1 MAKLKKSFRVS
12 TGLKDLIGRDLI
24 TDDFVA
30 VFELV
35 KNSFDAHAKN
45 VRLHFLD
52 DKIVIV
58 DDGKG
63 MSQASILEKWLFVAY
78 SAKRDGTEDADYR
91 DRIDGRHRPF
101 AGAKGVGRFSCDRLG
116 ACLRLSSHSS
126 GQPVQ
131 ILNIDWRRYEQNPKE
146 QFTEITVD
154 LSESDS
160 FPDPSF
166 QPKGKNGTVLE
177 ISNLRAGWDR
187 DKLGA
192 RKRELSKL
200 MDPFGDGA
208 KRFRIEIIAP
218 AEQVQDDDDR
228 LFNERK
234 REDQADR
241 LVINGAVENPILEVV
256 SDRTTAIRIELSDNG
271 KTIVSTLEDRG
282 ELIYKIAES
291 NPFPLLDQTE
301 LSAEIYYLN
310 RSAKAVFARRMG
322 LSSKAFGSIFLFR
335 NGFRV
340 FPIGADGDDFFG
352 FELRKAQGVRRFLS
366 GRDMIGRVDIL
377 GADGFNEAT
386 SRNQGLI
393 STPEVTQ
400 LIECIREK
408 CIRRLERYVVD
419 ISWKDSIDQEHGDLT
434 RMQRAESSAL
444 VAQLVSRLAATNG
457 VKLLEYNENLVRIVD
472 EKSDAFGSSLS
483 ALEILAEQTGNA
495 ALLGRVDEAKARIKA
510 LEIAE
515 ADAREA
521 ERRAQTRAMR
531 AEGAVAVAEQ
541 QFADEKER
549 NAFLVAASSL
559 DQDTVLN
566 LHHQIMH
573 QAGDVQHGV
582 KRMMKKLRAG
592 EAITSANWTDFLES
606 TSFRISQIITA
617 TRFATKGGYKAQ
629 STEIKEDLPVYI
641 SDYINTVSNYW
652 APQGLAVSVDG
663 DGRAFVRK
671 FKPIEIGIVIDN
683 LVSNAAKAFA
693 SELKFSLSVGKGA
706 KPELRLT
713 VDDNGNKGW
722 AKTIQPISRIFEKGV
737 TSGTGS
743 GLGLF
748 HVKQVIEML
757 GGQIE
762 AMEKSP
768 GDKTFGVRFE
778 IRIPS

>member
-1 MAKLKKSFRVS
+1 MKKSFRVS

-116 ACLRLSSHSS
+116 ACLRLSTHSS

-131 ILNIDWRRYEQNPKE
+131 ILDIDWRRYEQNPKE

-177 ISNLRAGWDR
+177 ISNLRADWDR
-187 DKLGA
+187 EKLGA
-192 RKRELSKL
+192 LKRELSKL
-200 MDPFGDGA
+200 IDPFGGV
-208 KRFRIEIIAP
+208 KLFRIEIVAP
-218 AEQVQDDDDR
+218 AEQVQDDNDR
-228 LFNERK
+228 LFNEQK
-234 REDQADR
+234 REDQAER
-241 LVINGAVENPILEVV
+241 LIINGAVENPILEVL
-256 SDRTTAIRIELSDNG
+256 SNRTTSIKIELADDG
-271 KTIVSTLEDRG
+271 KAIVSTLEDRG
-282 ELIYKIAES
+282 ELIYKISEANQFTAIQETD
-291 NPFPLLDQTE
+291 LL
-301 LSAEIYYLN
+301 AEIYFLN

-322 LSSKAFGSIFLFR
+322 LSSKDFGSIFLFR

-352 FELRKAQGVRRFLS
+352 LELRKSQGTRRFLG
-366 GRDMIGRVDIL
+366 GRDLIGRVDIV
-377 GADGFNEAT
+377 GVEGFDEAT

-393 STPEVTQ
+393 KTPEVAQ
-400 LIECIREK
+400 LIDCIREK
-408 CIRRLERYVVD
+408 CVRRLERYVVD
-419 ISWKDSIDQEHGDLT
+419 ITWKDAIDQEHGDLT
-434 RMQRAESSAL
+434 RMQRDESSAL

-457 VKLLEYNENLVRIVD
+457 VKLLAYNENLVRIVD
-472 EKSDAFGSSLS
+472 EKSDAFSSSLS
-483 ALEILAEQTGNA
+483 ALEILAEQTGNT
-495 ALLGRVDEAKARIKA
+495 ALLSRVDEAKARIKA

-515 ADAREA
+515 AEAREA
-521 ERRAQTRAMR
+521 ERRAQARAIR
-531 AEGAVAVAEQ
+531 AEGAVAVVEQ

-592 EAITSANWTDFLES
+592 DAITNATWTDFLES

-663 DGRAFVRK
+663 DDRGFVRK

-693 SELKFSLSVGKGA
+693 SELNFSLSVGKGA
-706 KPELRLT
+706 KPELSLI
-713 VDDNGNKGW
+713 VDDNGKGW
-722 AKTIQPISRIFEKGV
+722 TKTIQPISRIFEKGV

-762 AMEKSP
+762 AMEKPPS
-768 GDKTFGVRFE
+768 DKTSGVRFE

>member
-35 KNSFDAHAKN
+35 KNSFDAHANN

-63 MSQASILEKWLFVAY
+63 MSQAAVVEKWLAVAY
-78 SAKRDGTEDADYR
+78 SAKRDGSEDADYR
-91 DRIDGRHRPF
+91 DKLDSRRRTF

-116 ACLRLSSHSS
+116 SQLRLSSHSS
-126 GQPVQ
+126 AQPVQ
-131 ILNIDWRRYEQNPKE
+131 ILQIDWRRFEADAKE
-146 QFTEITVD
+146 NFNDIEIDLTEAQ
-154 LSESDS
+154 S
-160 FPDPSF
+160 FPDPVF

-177 ISNLRAGWDR
+177 ISDLRADWDR
-187 DKLGA
+187 EKLGNL
-192 RKRELSKL
+192 KRELSKL
-200 MDPFGDGA
+200 IDPFGSGT
-208 KRFRIEIIAP
+208 KRFQIDIVAP
-218 AEQVQDDDDR
+218 DEEEQDAEDR
-228 LFNERK
+228 RLNEQK
-234 REDQADR
+234 REDQPDR
-241 LVINGAVENPILEVV
+241 LIINGPVENPILDVL
-256 SDRTTAIRIELSDNG
+256 SGRTTSIKIELADDGN
-271 KTIVSTLEDRG
+271 TIVSTLEDRG
-282 ELIYKIAES
+282 ELIYKISEV
-291 NPFPLLDQTE
+291 NPFAVIKQTD
-301 LSAEIYYLN
+301 LTAEIYFLN
-310 RSAKAVFARRMG
+310 QSAKLVFARRMG
-322 LSSKAFGSIFLFR
+322 LPSKDFGSVLLFR

-340 FPIGADGDDFFG
+340 FPIGQDGDDFFG
-352 FELRKAQGVRRFLS
+352 LELRKAQGQRRFLG
-366 GRDMIGRVDIL
+366 GRDLIGRVDIV
-377 GADGFNEAT
+377 GVDGFDEAT

-393 STPEVTQ
+393 KTPEVIQ
-400 LIECIREK
+400 LIDCIREK

-419 ISWKDSIDQEHGDLT
+419 ISWKDVIDKERDDLS
-434 RMQRAESSAL
+434 RMRRDESSAL
-444 VAQLVSRLAATNG
+444 IAQLVSRLAATNG
-457 VKLLEYNENLVRIVD
+457 VKLLAYNKNLVRIVD

-483 ALEILAEQTGNA
+483 ALEILAEQTGDK
-495 ALLGRVDEAKARIKA
+495 ALLRRVDEAKTRIKA
-510 LEIAE
+510 LEAAE
-515 ADAREA
+515 AEAREA
-521 ERRAQTRAMR
+521 ERRAQARAMR

-541 QFADEKER
+541 QYADEKER

-592 EAITSANWTDFLES
+592 EAISTANWTDFLES

-671 FKPIEIGIVIDN
+671 FKPIEVGIVIDN

-706 KPELRLT
+706 KPELSLI

-722 AKTIQPISRIFEKGV
+722 SKTIQPISRIFEKGV

-743 GLGLF
+743 GWAF
-748 HVKQVIEML
+748 SM
-757 GGQIE
+757 
-762 AMEKSP
+762 
-768 GDKTFGVRFE
+768 
-778 IRIPS
+778 